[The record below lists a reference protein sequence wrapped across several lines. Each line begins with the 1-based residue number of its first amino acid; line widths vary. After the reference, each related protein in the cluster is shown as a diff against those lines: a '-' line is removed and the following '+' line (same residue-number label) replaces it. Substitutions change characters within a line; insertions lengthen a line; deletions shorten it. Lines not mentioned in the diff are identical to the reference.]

1 MSSTWPKFPPSLPLG
16 LLTLVAARAE
26 VQDTGIQFE
35 AAGTTHFTVQPA
47 EEAAHEVGLQ
57 LAYRTYPAVD
67 GWVAHTVH
75 VHELPPTVTTEGY
88 QITWQLREDTA

>member
-1 MSSTWPKFPPSLPLG
+1 MPATLYV
-16 LLTLVAARAE
+16 LTLVAARPE

-35 AAGTTHFTVQPA
+35 ATGTTHFTVQPV

-57 LAYRTYPAVD
+57 HVYRIYPAAY

-75 VHELPPTVTTEGY
+75 VSELPPTVTAEGY
-88 QITWQLREDTA
+88 QITWQLREDPA